1 MSKDLN
7 SKKETQKQME
17 ERIKYFMKLQSNR
30 NSKQKKLNRIQNF
43 NDYSTLIDPINIQ
56 KEGSNAIFINN
67 LTLIMNIINLKM

>member
-30 NSKQKKLNRIQNF
+30 N
-43 NDYSTLIDPINIQ
+43 
-56 KEGSNAIFINN
+56 
-67 LTLIMNIINLKM
+67 